1 MRRIVALI
9 CFVVVVSPPLANRT
23 TPAQEG
29 TVMPEDTVIR
39 EEVGSTGIG
48 ATGESTV
55 DPLQGVTDSL
65 QGELEGPLDATEIA
79 AANQWVSSL
88 GIAEWLGPL
97 APVALSPFF
106 GVTCLSG
113 LSLWGPESVTNNAL
127 IGQNS
132 VLRSQMLFW
141 IFLALT
147 LLTSIPRLTKVSKP
161 FAQAVDRLEA
171 YSVIVI
177 LLAVKFAASQTSGE
191 PEIAMIQLGIF
202 SFTADALLAIAMVI
216 NILVINSVKFFFEFM
231 VWLTPIP
238 LLDALFE
245 VCNKSIC
252 AALIS
257 VYAFSPTI
265 ATVINL
271 CLLFV
276 AFCIFRWVSRR
287 VRFYRT
293 MLLDPVLA
301 WLWPSHGRTDVAE
314 LIVFPDDE
322 IGPFPPKARLKLY
335 RGDTAA
341 DGWTLEEASWWRP
354 DREVTIPSG
363 SKPRVKLGWII
374 NRIDFAQPDGELVKL
389 CLSRRFDGAQLSEI
403 IEELGMQLPEMDAQ
417 LNTGEM
423 NAKELNKEF
432 A

>member
-9 CFVVVVSPPLANRT
+9 CFVVVVSPPLTNRT

-29 TVMPEDTVIR
+29 TNRAQEGTNPPQQGT
-39 EEVGSTGIG
+39 
-48 ATGESTV
+48 
-55 DPLQGVTDSL
+55 GVTVESVEDSL
-65 QGELEGPLDATEIA
+65 QGLPQSVQAELEGPLDATEIA

-97 APVALSPFF
+97 APVAMSPFF

-127 IGQNS
+127 IGQAS

-161 FAQAVDRLEA
+161 FAQAVDRIEA

-177 LLAVKFAASQTSGE
+177 LLAVKFAAGQSSGE
-191 PEIAMIQLGIF
+191 PATAMVQLGIF

-245 VCNKSIC
+245 ICNKSIC

-276 AFCIFRWVSRR
+276 ALCIFRWVSRR

-293 MLLDPVLA
+293 MLLDPVLT
-301 WLWPSHGRTDVAE
+301 WLWPSHGRTDLAE
-314 LIVFPDDE
+314 LVVFPDGE
-322 IGPFPPKARLKLY
+322 VPPFPPKARLKLY
-335 RGDTAA
+335 RGDTAS
-341 DGWTLEEASWWRP
+341 DGWTLQEASWWRP
-354 DREVTIPSG
+354 DRTVMIPG
-363 SKPRVKLGWII
+363 DSKARVQLGWII
-374 NRIDFAQPDGELVKL
+374 NRIDFAQGDGSLIKL
-389 CLSRRFDGAQLSEI
+389 CFSRRFDGAQLGEI
-403 IEELGMQLPEMDAQ
+403 IEELGMDVPEIDVQ
-417 LNTGEM
+417 LNAGERS
-423 NAKELNKEF
+423 AKELNKEF